1 MWPDSGR
8 RRELLLNSNSF
19 DGGNISFVTIYV
31 LDRFSYFSVICF
43 LYEVHTRSIYAL
55 YTIHFYSEN
64 VQNKVEIF
72 YLVVLQKLQKLDG
85 NWPENTTNQVLFP
98 CLLLYQSNAPAT
110 PNM

>member
-1 MWPDSGR
+1 MCARVRLARLGEEETR
-8 RRELLLNSNSF
+8 ILLNSNSF
-19 DGGNISFVTIYV
+19 DGGNINFVMYN
-31 LDRFSYFSVICF
+31 LCPRSLFCKLHCF
-43 LYEVHTRSIYAL
+43 LYEVHTRSIYEL

-98 CLLLYQSNAPAT
+98 CLLL
-110 PNM
+110 